1 MKQRII
7 ISPFAIFLT
16 FAITLTFAISAA
28 GCFKKGDLPTAWTLT
43 GCLLVI
49 LIPALFFAP
58 VYTAADENGIYVR
71 HPLRTS
77 FYPLEEIAG
86 IEVFSPSMAEKCI
99 VGARGYFGYWGFFYD
114 GGIKKYVAC
123 YGKASQCVLM
133 TLKNGKKYVIGAEHN
148 QEFADYIQKMINE
161 R

>member
-7 ISPFAIFLT
+7 ISPFAIILT
-16 FAITLTFAISAA
+16 VVVSLTIIISAA
-28 GCFKKGDLPTAWTLT
+28 SSFKNGELPVAWTLT
-43 GCLLVI
+43 SILLVI
-49 LIPALFFAP
+49 LIPSLFYSP
-58 VYTAADENGIYVR
+58 VYSAADNAGVYVR

-77 FYPLEEIAG
+77 FYPIEEIEK
-86 IEVFSPSMAEKCI
+86 IEVFAPTMAEKCI